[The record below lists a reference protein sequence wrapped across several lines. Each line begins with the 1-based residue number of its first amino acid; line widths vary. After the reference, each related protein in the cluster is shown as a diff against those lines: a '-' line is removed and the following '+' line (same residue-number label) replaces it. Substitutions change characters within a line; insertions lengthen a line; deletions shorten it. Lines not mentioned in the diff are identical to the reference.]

1 MILPRMKKTK
11 EKKLK
16 NILFKKKNNLKK
28 LGRDAFSKNSRLDIY
43 NQILSQNFEYFNLKT
58 NEKIE
63 TGNLK
68 TNYSQST

>member
-1 MILPRMKKTK
+1 MKKTK

-16 NILFKKKNNLKK
+16 NILYKKKNNLKK